1 MPWRLRPKRSARTGT
16 AEVALERSGF
26 VKWALLWPFAWIG
39 YILVYGRI
47 TSLPK
52 IAIPMRLALAWL
64 GYALWSE
71 AAP

>member
-1 MPWRLRPKRSARTGT
+1 MPWRLRPKRSARTGI

-26 VKWALLWPFAWIG
+26 VKWALLWPVAWIG

-47 TSLPK
+47 TSRPK
-52 IAIPMRLALAWL
+52 IAIPMGLALAWL